1 MRKSAIVVTVC
12 IMLLPTLARAGE
24 WYEKIK
30 LKSDFRHRHELI
42 QEEDRE
48 DRNRWRIRFR
58 LSLNADVS
66 DAWSVGARFATGSDD
81 PVSTN
86 QTLTDG
92 FSTKGFHLDRAYFD
106 FHPASVKG
114 LRLIGGKM
122 GLPFAQVQKTEL
134 IWDGDLSPEGAAVE
148 YKNKASDKV
157 EIMFG
162 AGFFYITERK
172 AEDDTYMG
180 GAQLGL
186 EVKPAED
193 MHLMIGGGYYDYQQ
207 VKGYPG
213 VYDEGDFFGNSNYE
227 NYEMDSTDVYMWDY
241 NLFEVLGELGVKM
254 EKVSIT
260 VYGDFVTNTGS
271 DSLNTGWLF
280 GGSMSH
286 GKGQGSFKL
295 YANYRELERDAVLG
309 VYTDSDFLGGGTD
322 GKGLE
327 IGASYGVADM
337 AALALTYFI
346 NKKGI
351 EEEADYK
358 RLQADLQVKF

>member
-1 MRKSAIVVTVC
+1 
-12 IMLLPTLARAGE
+12 MLLPSLAKAGE

-30 LKSDFRHRHELI
+30 LNGDFRHRHELI
-42 QEEDRE
+42 QKEDKE
-48 DRNRWRIRFR
+48 DQNRWRIRFR
-58 LSLNADVS
+58 VSLGADVS
-66 DAWSVGARFATGSDD
+66 ESWSVGARFATGSSD

-86 QTLTDG
+86 QTLSDG
-92 FSTKGFHLDRAYFD
+92 FATKGFHLDRAYFD
-106 FHPASVKG
+106 FHPARVKG
-114 LRLIGGKM
+114 LHVIGGKM
-122 GLPFAQVQKTEL
+122 GLPFAQAQKTEL
-134 IWDGDLSPEGAAVE
+134 IWDGDLSPEGAALK

-186 EVKPAED
+186 NVKPTD
-193 MHLMIGGGYYDYQQ
+193 DTHLMIGGGYYDYQQ
-207 VKGYPG
+207 VKDYPG
-213 VYDEGDFFGNSNYE
+213 VYDEGDFFGNTYYDDE
-227 NYEMDSTDVYMWDY
+227 GTDVYMWDY
-241 NLFEVLGELGVKM
+241 NLFEVLGEFGVKM
-254 EKVSIT
+254 ENVSFSI
-260 VYGDFVTNTGS
+260 YGNFVTNTDP

-280 GGSMSH
+280 GGTMTR
-286 GKGQGSFKL
+286 GKGRGSLKL

-327 IGASYGVADM
+327 MGASYGIADK
-337 AALALTYFI
+337 ASLALTYFL
-346 NKKGI
+346 NKQGI